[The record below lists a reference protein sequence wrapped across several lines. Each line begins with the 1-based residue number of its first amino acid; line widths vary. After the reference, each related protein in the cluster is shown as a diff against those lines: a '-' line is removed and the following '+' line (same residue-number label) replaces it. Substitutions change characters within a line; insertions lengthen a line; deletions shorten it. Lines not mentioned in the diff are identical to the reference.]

1 MKYIKQFCIIIGITF
16 LGEVLKVLLPFPI
29 PASIYGLLLMFGALC
44 SGIMKLEQVED
55 TADFL
60 VGIMP
65 VLFIPAGVGLMKE
78 WEILSQVWLPLA
90 VIIVVSTITVMVVTG
105 CVAQG
110 IIQREK
116 GEKGNQKKS
125 SGKGKKV

>member
-16 LGEVLKVLLPFPI
+16 LGEVLKELLPFPI